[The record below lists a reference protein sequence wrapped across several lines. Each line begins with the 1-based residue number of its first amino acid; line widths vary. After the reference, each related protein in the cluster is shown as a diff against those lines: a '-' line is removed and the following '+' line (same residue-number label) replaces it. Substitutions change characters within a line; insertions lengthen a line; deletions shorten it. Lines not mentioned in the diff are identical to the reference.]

1 MVYWMSG
8 DKVPELSLFGT
19 TDWGPEGDAFA
30 KAVSDQLF
38 LLPVKDCV
46 RGVAAG
52 FLSSNERYCQH
63 EPPPGGTI
71 CQVRHRALCGVILT
85 PHRSAGGWKVDR

>member
-52 FLSSNERYCQH
+52 FLSSN
-63 EPPPGGTI
+63 
-71 CQVRHRALCGVILT
+71 
-85 PHRSAGGWKVDR
+85 

>member
-1 MVYWMSG
+1 MSTKLKFMVYWMSG

-52 FLSSNERYCQH
+52 FLSSN
-63 EPPPGGTI
+63 
-71 CQVRHRALCGVILT
+71 
-85 PHRSAGGWKVDR
+85 